1 MLQNISMMPL
11 LEQRTNR
18 YQAPKTAIRFGWN
31 SQELKR
37 NPDLYTVT
45 LKEGEDI
52 THKANGEAMP
62 TDKLGSK
69 IAKLLARNGN
79 LSVPGFAY
87 IPNLSDFL
95 NAANNTRMYERA
107 HHFIE
112 ELNRKVFSHL
122 VRLVPAMGQWQSQ
135 MKEESF
141 YRPDGKPQNAAG
153 KKFPQ
158 KNSLKSFHKD
168 PHSVIATHVYG
179 PVEGIE
185 GGALMILDD
194 QQLAHDE
201 HLHFTDFYQIRP
213 DMPNNIPCTPLIKE
227 EWAKKLNEHS
237 PQIFTVDTHPGKTAR
252 GLDHVPIFVFNNLE
266 LGHGAT
272 NVKVLDPAT
281 AKRGFY
287 RSSMKASKAAAK
299 AGPLKF
305 LPFHRPD
312 LHKPEEKD

>member
-1 MLQNISMMPL
+1 MARPQSAKPA
-11 LEQRTNR
+11 T
-18 YQAPKTAIRFGWN
+18 RFGWN
-31 SQELKR
+31 NQQLKQ
-37 NPDLYTVT
+37 NPDIYTVT
-45 LKEGEDI
+45 LKEGEDVV
-52 THKANGEAMP
+52 HKPDGEATP

-69 IAKLLARNGN
+69 IAERLARNGN

-95 NAANNTRMYERA
+95 NATNNQQMYERA
-107 HHFIE
+107 HRFIE
-112 ELNRKVFSHL
+112 ALNRNVFSHL
-122 VRLVPAMGQWQSQ
+122 VRLIPDMQQWQSQ

-158 KNSLKSFHKD
+158 KDSLKSFHKD

-194 QQLAHDE
+194 QQLAQDE
-201 HLHFTDFYQIRP
+201 HLNFTDFYETKP
-213 DMPNNIPCTPLIKE
+213 ELPGNIPCTPLIKE
-227 EWAKKLNEHS
+227 EWAQKLNEDS
-237 PQIFTVDTHPGKTAR
+237 PQILTVDTHPGKTR
-252 GLDHVPIFVFNNLE
+252 QGLDHVPIFVFNNLE

-272 NVKVLDPAT
+272 PVQVTDPET

-287 RSSMKASKAAAK
+287 RSSMKASKMAAK
-299 AGPLKF
+299 AGPLDF
-305 LPFHRPD
+305 LPFHRAE
-312 LHKPEEKD
+312 LHNAEEKD